1 MYIYKYR
8 NRNVCTWVD
17 LSRKREQKLELER
30 EGDLLQEAL
39 AGARHQRA
47 RARTAHAGRHG
58 PFYCDW
64 RLVLKEEGGR
74 EPREALKRKIKRFF
88 FTWMVNVSVT
98 GVLFS
103 VGVCVWRVAL
113 FT

>member
-39 AGARHQRA
+39 AGAIYICIYINTEIEMYVPGLISPGKENRNSNWSGKATFCRKPWQA
-47 RARTAHAGRHG
+47 RVTSERG
-58 PFYCDW
+58 PVQLT
-64 RLVLKEEGGR
+64 RGGMDHS
-74 EPREALKRKIKRFF
+74 IVIGG
-88 FTWMVNVSVT
+88 WY
-98 GVLFS
+98 
-103 VGVCVWRVAL
+103 
-113 FT
+113 